1 MQKKLKI
8 IRVTTKPEAFL
19 LLLRGQLKF
28 INNFHNLIGVSSPG
42 EELLEVQNQEGIK
55 VIPLNM
61 TRKISPIKDFLS
73 LIKMIFILIKE
84 KPDLVHSHT
93 PKAGVVAMLA
103 SRICGIP
110 HRIHTVAGLPLM
122 ETSGIKK
129 KFLLFVEW
137 FTYKCA
143 TKICPNSYGLKKFIE
158 DNIYF
163 SKNKLTVIG
172 NGSSNGVDLKYFDRN
187 YEVNNS
193 SFIFKKKYNLENL
206 FSFIFIGR
214 IVKDKG
220 IEELLKAFLNL
231 NNEFKNI
238 RLIIVG
244 YEEKDLDP
252 ISASARNILLTNKNV
267 INLGFKNDIRPF
279 LASSDCLVL
288 PSYREGFPNVVL
300 QASSMQVAS
309 IVSDING
316 SNEIIS
322 NDVNGLLVK
331 PKDTEGLYLAMKKIY
346 MNKNLCKSLAIS
358 AKKNVTKKFDK
369 NFVHSEILSFYSK
382 LNN

>member
-42 EELLEVQNQEGIK
+42 EKLLEVKNKEGIR

-61 TRKISPIKDFLS
+61 TRKITPIRDFFS
-73 LIKMIFILIKE
+73 LIKMILILIKE

-93 PKAGVVAMLA
+93 PKAGVIAMLA
-103 SRICGIP
+103 SRICRIP

-129 KFLLFVEW
+129 KFLIFVEW
-137 FTYKCA
+137 LTYICA

-163 SKNKLTVIG
+163 SKNKIKVIG

-187 YEVNNS
+187 YEVNS
-193 SFIFKKKYNLENL
+193 SSVIFKKKYNLENL

-252 ISASARNILLTNKNV
+252 ISDSAKNILLMNKNI
-267 INLGFKNDIRPF
+267 INLGFKSDIRPF

-322 NDVNGLLVK
+322 NDLNGLLVQ
-331 PKDTEGLYLAMKKIY
+331 PKDIDSLYLAMKKIY
-346 MNKNLCKSLAIS
+346 MDKDLCRSLAIS
-358 AKKNVTKKFDK
+358 AKKIVTKKFDK
-369 NFVHSEILSFYSK
+369 DFIHNEILSFYSK

>member
-1 MQKKLKI
+1 M
-8 IRVTTKPEAFL
+8 
-19 LLLRGQLKF
+19 QLKF

-42 EELLEVQNQEGIK
+42 EKLLEVKNKEGIR

-61 TRKISPIKDFLS
+61 TRKITPIRDFFS
-73 LIKMIFILIKE
+73 LIKMILILIKE

-93 PKAGVVAMLA
+93 PKAGVIAMLA
-103 SRICGIP
+103 SRICRIP

-129 KFLLFVEW
+129 KFLIFVQW
-137 FTYKCA
+137 LTYICA

-163 SKNKLTVIG
+163 SKNKITVIG

-187 YEVNNS
+187 YEVNS
-193 SFIFKKKYNLENL
+193 SSVIFKKKYNLENL
-206 FSFIFIGR
+206 FSFIFICC

-252 ISASARNILLTNKNV
+252 ISDSAKNILLMNKNI
-267 INLGFKNDIRPF
+267 INLGFKSEIRPF

-322 NDVNGLLVK
+322 NDLNGLLVQ
-331 PKDTEGLYLAMKKIY
+331 PKDIDSLYLAMKKIY
-346 MNKNLCKSLAIS
+346 MDKDLCRSLAIS
-358 AKKNVTKKFDK
+358 AKKIVTKKFDK
-369 NFVHSEILSFYSK
+369 DFIHNEILSFYSK